1 MTRPAARR
9 LSEHTALARGC
20 SGAARGDYS
29 LRGGC
34 RRAPRRRVADAHAMA
49 GVLGGADDR
58 IRADAEAGRT
68 GVGLR
73 AGIAVAARG
82 PLRLRRW
89 LTLSRCLVARAIV
102 ALIRE
107 GGAVTGGATA
117 HASAAA
123 VVHGAEE
130 TIIAGRTVGLARV
143 GAAAGRRVA
152 AARVVTLIE
161 GGADDGVSAD
171 AGAGLAGVGRRA
183 G

>member
-1 MTRPAARR
+1 
-9 LSEHTALARGC
+9 
-20 SGAARGDYS
+20 
-29 LRGGC
+29 
-34 RRAPRRRVADAHAMA
+34 
-49 GVLGGADDR
+49 ADDR

-68 GVGLR
+68 GVSLR

-123 VVHGAEE
+123 VGHGAEE

-143 GAAAGRRVA
+143 GAAAGRRGA
-152 AARVVTLIE
+152 AAGRGSAGGRIVALAE
-161 GGADDGVSAD
+161 GGADDGVRAD
-171 AGAGLAGVGRRA
+171 AGAGLAGVGLGAGVSVRA
-183 G
+183 VAAVRLGRVGAAAARGMAGARDVALIEGGADDGVRPD